1 MSRFF
6 KSAAFPILIVIVL
19 AFFASKLI
27 ASGDQTKSP
36 GYSGFKEQ
44 LAANK
49 VDSVTLKTK
58 DDSAEVV
65 LKGPDHKRYE
75 IGWNPNTT
83 GVDELHAKDQTTP
96 LKT

>member
-36 GYSGFKEQ
+36 GYSGFVTQ
-44 LAANK
+44 LNK
-49 VDSVTLKTK
+49 GQVESVTLK
-58 DDSAEVV
+58 S
-65 LKGPDHKRYE
+65 
-75 IGWNPNTT
+75 T
-83 GVDELHAKDQTTP
+83 G
-96 LKT
+96 